1 MLEQQAQDTPGSQ
14 KQTKLEGIRQKVFMD
29 RYSLKDANGQPL
41 EFSPEHLWARVA
53 RGIAAVEK
61 TPEQQALWEKR
72 FYEALTDFQFVPGGR
87 ILAGAGSGHEVTY
100 FNCMPPDQEVLTT
113 DGYRP
118 ISEIKIGDLVVTH
131 LNRLRPVVHKFER
144 ETEET
149 LYIIRPK
156 KMGYDDLRVTGD
168 HKVYIIRSEWV
179 NKHRSRDGLR
189 LEHEPEWIPAKE
201 IKPGD
206 YVAIAHNSEECLPET
221 ISLQDY
227 ITGYETQDGKIFKA
241 TTRGDHGYVSSWG
254 THHKI
259 QDRLVLDGDL
269 CYLLGRWLGD
279 GCVTH
284 RAGTDIPSGIKI
296 VFSLDEKEEAQ
307 EILRIIEAKFGID
320 GSITLS
326 STERWYD
333 LWASSMALG
342 EFFKAF
348 LGCYSY
354 GKRIP
359 DQLMHLPAEL
369 TLELLR
375 GLFSADGYV
384 SDNKLGI
391 VLSNRALT
399 VQIHQ
404 LLLRMGYL
412 FSIRENTHR
421 LGRVPAYRIQATAN
435 ECAPLFEKFFG
446 VQAPEH
452 SIDLKYYFEY
462 DDLKWVRVSE
472 IAVEDY
478 AGMVLDIEVEDDHS
492 FISAGIV
499 VSNCYVIPSPEDSRQ
514 GILDN
519 LKTMTE
525 IMARGGGVGINLS
538 TLRPRGSYIKT
549 VNGTASGP
557 CSWAQLYSVATGDVI
572 QQGGCFG
579 PDERI
584 ATDHGLIPAKELAA
598 RLDAGE
604 VLQARTHK
612 GFRPFNY
619 VFHNG
624 IKDLYEVTTRRG
636 YKVRV
641 TLDHKMG
648 VLREGNIATIP
659 LRELKEGD
667 EILLLLG
674 DGNDCNELPV
684 ALSTSPYNRSKMSTT
699 LNEKVT
705 LPTHLTADLAYL
717 LGFFYGDGY
726 VRQGKKVT
734 WRAAKG
740 ITVTVEN
747 SRPDIQNRLVSLLK
761 TLFSIE
767 PVINPGDGACTNIT
781 AYSRLLVEWLQ
792 ENGLLKEKAAA
803 IRVPEVIFRS
813 PASVVGAFLGGYF
826 DADGCD
832 RGKKGGYGFDCVS
845 REMLE
850 DIQQLLIAYG
860 IVSHITVQDRTI
872 QGWQP
877 LYRLLIT
884 GAQFKE
890 RFSSLISCYKDQQRQ
905 GLRSHSSNYPMAVW
919 HTLDIPGRYYQGL
932 FDVTKPR
939 VSHYALTRIRE
950 RVVATA
956 GGVAMAERL
965 DALLGILPDV
975 ITSVKFVGPSGV
987 YDFEVDDVHLLSVGG
1002 IYTSNSRRG
1011 ALMLMLDDNHP
1022 DVEEF
1027 ITVKRKAG
1035 KIEHANLSVC
1045 ISDKFMEAVK
1055 NDDKWDLV
1063 WQGEVKKT
1071 IRARELWDLICTSAW
1086 ESAEPGMV
1094 FMDRCNKESNT
1105 WYYEDIR
1112 CVNPCVTGDTLI
1124 YTDQGLI
1131 PAAELAES
1139 RLPITVVSQDIAV
1152 KELTLAGNV
1161 PGAAQTTATSS
1172 TTKMRQAS
1180 HVFPTG
1186 VKPVFR
1192 LQTQEGYTVRL
1203 TGDHKIL
1210 TIKGWKAAQDLAKGD
1225 TIHLLHGEGGF
1236 GTGGSSNLGQVLGWL
1251 VGDGYLNKQRQPD
1264 KSCVTLSF
1272 FGSEQKLASHFAEI
1286 VNSLVGAPEVNQRSR
1301 EYHVGVQKIGGR
1313 EESRVESVRLMRLI
1327 DPELLANKLQVPP
1340 SVLRGSREM
1349 QKGFLAALFSADG
1362 SMQGTQQKGFS
1373 VRLTSISQELLEGVQ
1388 RLLLNFGIASCI
1400 ARNRRI
1406 PASRHLPDGKGGLA
1420 AYDCKAYHDLIISS
1434 ANLQPFAGQIGFLVQ
1449 EKLQKLEVAL
1459 QTFSRGPYRENFLAT
1474 FESLTPDGEEV
1485 VYDLSE
1491 PEMHLFSGNGL
1502 ILHNCG
1508 EQPLPPYGVCNL
1520 GALNLAAF
1528 VQDGEMDWER
1538 LAEQSKTAMRFLD
1551 NVVDANGYFIKENEE
1566 AQLGTRRTGLGTMG
1580 LADALIKMKIPYGS
1594 QQSVPVIE
1602 RIYATIRDGAY
1613 EASADIAAEKGPFP
1627 KFERDKYLKGQFI
1640 KRLPRSVQEKIK
1652 KQGIRNAV
1660 LLTQAPTGTTSLFA
1674 GVSSGIEPVYDFAMV
1689 RRDRTGEHILYHPL
1703 LQEWRDAHPTETTP
1717 PYFVASNDLTPE
1729 EHVRVQA
1736 TIQRYTDASISK
1748 TVNAPNGHTVE
1759 AVQTLYRLA
1768 YEMGCKGI
1776 TYYRDGSRDA
1786 VLTRVEDEKKA
1797 EQQQAQQA
1805 PMIEPVMSI
1814 QDGIKPIPAVLQG
1827 YTRHVSA
1834 PEGKVNITI
1843 NSDDNGPF
1851 EVFVNVGKAGS
1862 DIAALAEA
1870 LGRLISLNLRILSPL
1885 SQADRAKVIAEQLR
1899 GIGGSRSVGFGSQQV
1914 RSLPDAVARSLELH
1928 LAGLVDTQQAEEQ
1941 SLPPAETHDDGLGS
1955 ANGKDGGTLA
1965 DGVAPLSLS
1974 RLSVTGNLCPEC
1986 GCNTMVY
1993 EEGCKKCYSCGHSE
2007 C

>member
-41 EFSPEHLWARVA
+41 EFSPEQLWARVA

-61 TPEQQALWEKR
+61 TPEQQAHWEKR

-100 FNCMPPDQEVLTT
+100 F
-113 DGYRP
+113 
-118 ISEIKIGDLVVTH
+118 
-131 LNRLRPVVHKFER
+131 
-144 ETEET
+144 
-149 LYIIRPK
+149 
-156 KMGYDDLRVTGD
+156 
-168 HKVYIIRSEWV
+168 
-179 NKHRSRDGLR
+179 
-189 LEHEPEWIPAKE
+189 
-201 IKPGD
+201 
-206 YVAIAHNSEECLPET
+206 
-221 ISLQDY
+221 
-227 ITGYETQDGKIFKA
+227 
-241 TTRGDHGYVSSWG
+241 
-254 THHKI
+254 
-259 QDRLVLDGDL
+259 
-269 CYLLGRWLGD
+269 
-279 GCVTH
+279 
-284 RAGTDIPSGIKI
+284 
-296 VFSLDEKEEAQ
+296 
-307 EILRIIEAKFGID
+307 
-320 GSITLS
+320 
-326 STERWYD
+326 
-333 LWASSMALG
+333 
-342 EFFKAF
+342 
-348 LGCYSY
+348 
-354 GKRIP
+354 
-359 DQLMHLPAEL
+359 
-369 TLELLR
+369 
-375 GLFSADGYV
+375 
-384 SDNKLGI
+384 
-391 VLSNRALT
+391 
-399 VQIHQ
+399 
-404 LLLRMGYL
+404 
-412 FSIRENTHR
+412 
-421 LGRVPAYRIQATAN
+421 
-435 ECAPLFEKFFG
+435 
-446 VQAPEH
+446 
-452 SIDLKYYFEY
+452 
-462 DDLKWVRVSE
+462 
-472 IAVEDY
+472 
-478 AGMVLDIEVEDDHS
+478 
-492 FISAGIV
+492 
-499 VSNCYVIPSPEDSRQ
+499 NCYVIPSPEDSRQ

-572 QQGGCFG
+572 QQGG
-579 PDERI
+579 
-584 ATDHGLIPAKELAA
+584 
-598 RLDAGE
+598 
-604 VLQARTHK
+604 
-612 GFRPFNY
+612 
-619 VFHNG
+619 
-624 IKDLYEVTTRRG
+624 
-636 YKVRV
+636 
-641 TLDHKMG
+641 
-648 VLREGNIATIP
+648 
-659 LRELKEGD
+659 
-667 EILLLLG
+667 
-674 DGNDCNELPV
+674 
-684 ALSTSPYNRSKMSTT
+684 
-699 LNEKVT
+699 
-705 LPTHLTADLAYL
+705 
-717 LGFFYGDGY
+717 
-726 VRQGKKVT
+726 
-734 WRAAKG
+734 
-740 ITVTVEN
+740 
-747 SRPDIQNRLVSLLK
+747 
-761 TLFSIE
+761 
-767 PVINPGDGACTNIT
+767 
-781 AYSRLLVEWLQ
+781 
-792 ENGLLKEKAAA
+792 
-803 IRVPEVIFRS
+803 
-813 PASVVGAFLGGYF
+813 
-826 DADGCD
+826 
-832 RGKKGGYGFDCVS
+832 
-845 REMLE
+845 
-850 DIQQLLIAYG
+850 
-860 IVSHITVQDRTI
+860 
-872 QGWQP
+872 
-877 LYRLLIT
+877 
-884 GAQFKE
+884 
-890 RFSSLISCYKDQQRQ
+890 
-905 GLRSHSSNYPMAVW
+905 
-919 HTLDIPGRYYQGL
+919 
-932 FDVTKPR
+932 
-939 VSHYALTRIRE
+939 
-950 RVVATA
+950 
-956 GGVAMAERL
+956 
-965 DALLGILPDV
+965 
-975 ITSVKFVGPSGV
+975 
-987 YDFEVDDVHLLSVGG
+987 
-1002 IYTSNSRRG
+1002 SRRG

-1192 LQTQEGYTVRL
+1192 LQTKEGYTVRL

-1251 VGDGYLNKQRQPD
+1251 DQ
-1264 KSCVTLSF
+1264 
-1272 FGSEQKLASHFAEI
+1272 
-1286 VNSLVGAPEVNQRSR
+1286 
-1301 EYHVGVQKIGGR
+1301 
-1313 EESRVESVRLMRLI
+1313 
-1327 DPELLANKLQVPP
+1327 LQVPP

-1502 ILHNCG
+1502 VLHNCG

-1748 TVNAPNGHTVE
+1748 TVNAPNDHTVE

-1965 DGVAPLSLS
+1965 DGAAPLSLS